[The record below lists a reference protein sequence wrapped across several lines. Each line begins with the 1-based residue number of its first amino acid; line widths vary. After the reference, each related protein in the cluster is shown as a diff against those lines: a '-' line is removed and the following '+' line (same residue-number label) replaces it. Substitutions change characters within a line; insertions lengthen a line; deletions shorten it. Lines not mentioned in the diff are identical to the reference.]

1 MKKLIY
7 APALL
12 AFCLFSSTVIAQTC
26 EEDLTTLTP
35 DSRYVLLNSGKEV
48 KDKNTGLIW
57 QRCLVGEQWNGQ
69 NCTGDFEYFSIE
81 KIKTYLNQN
90 ITVWR
95 LPTIDELLTLKSV
108 TCWAPSINTTIFP
121 PAPERYGDSDTL
133 LSSSIYKPTK
143 QEERL
148 ALGYKWNWAFST
160 GYGQKSFES
169 NGRGMQVRLV
179 R

>member
-7 APALL
+7 IPSLL
-12 AFCLFSSTVIAQTC
+12 TLCLFSSTVIAQTC
-26 EEDLTTLTP
+26 AEDKTTLTP
-35 DSRYVLLNSGKEV
+35 DSRYELLNSGKEV
-48 KDKNTGLIW
+48 KDKKTGLIW
-57 QRCLVGEQWNGQ
+57 QRCLVGEEWDGQ
-69 NCTGDFEYFSIE
+69 NCTGEFEYFSID
-81 KIKTYLNQN
+81 KIKPYLSQKASR
-90 ITVWR
+90 WR

-108 TCWAPSINTTIFP
+108 NCWSPSINTSIFP
-121 PAPERYGDSDTL
+121 SALERYSESDTL

-148 ALGYKWNWAFST
+148 APGYKWNWALST
-160 GYGQKSFES
+160 NYGQKSFES